1 LAICRKNKD
10 SKKIIM
16 SATLLPEQGRILIS
30 EPFLKDF
37 YFKRSIVL
45 LAEHN
50 KDGTFGL
57 VLNRT
62 TDLKLSEILTS
73 SEFKIPD
80 EFDSKIYI
88 GGPVK
93 TDSLFFIHTR
103 SDVISN
109 SLKIMD
115 GIYWGGNID
124 ELVRLMYEK
133 TLKPEEIRFYAGYSG
148 WEPKQLDRELE
159 EQSWVVARTTA
170 AFLLKN
176 SPEILWKKA
185 VLNLGDGYK
194 DWINYPID
202 PQMN

>member
-1 LAICRKNKD
+1 
-10 SKKIIM
+10 M
-16 SATLLPEQGRILIS
+16 SATLLPEAGRILIS

-62 TDLKLSEILTS
+62 TELRLSEVLTS
-73 SEFKIPD
+73 AEHKIPG
-80 EFDSKIYI
+80 EFDSKVYI

-103 SDVISN
+103 NDIISN
-109 SLKIMD
+109 SLPIME

-124 ELVRLMYEK
+124 ELVMLMK
-133 TLKPEEIRFYAGYSG
+133 KKSLQPDEIRFYAGYSG

-159 EQSWVVARTTA
+159 EHSWVVAQTTA

-176 SPEILWKKA
+176 PPEVLWKKA
-185 VLNLGDGYK
+185 VFNLGEDYK
-194 DWINYPID
+194 DWVNYPID
-202 PQMN
+202 PMMN

>member
-1 LAICRKNKD
+1 
-10 SKKIIM
+10 M
-16 SATLLPEQGRILIS
+16 SATLPPEAGRILIS

-57 VLNRT
+57 VLNHT
-62 TDLKLSEILTS
+62 TNLRLTEVLSS
-73 SEFKIPD
+73 VEFIIPE
-80 EFDSKIYI
+80 EFDNNIYI

-103 SDVISN
+103 NDIISN
-109 SLKIMD
+109 SLKIIE
-115 GIYWGGNID
+115 GIYWGGDIN
-124 ELVRLMYEK
+124 ELVRLMKEK
-133 TLKPEEIRFYAGYSG
+133 TIKPDEIRFYAGYSG
-148 WEPKQLDRELE
+148 WEPNQLERELLE
-159 EQSWVVARTTA
+159 HSWVVAKTNA
-170 AFLLKN
+170 KFLLNN
-176 SPEILWKKA
+176 SPDILWQKA
-185 VLNLGDGYK
+185 VLNLGDDYK

>member
-1 LAICRKNKD
+1 
-10 SKKIIM
+10 M

-50 KDGTFGL
+50 NEGTFGL

-62 TDLKLSEILTS
+62 TDLRLSEILS
-73 SEFKIPD
+73 SPEFKIPA
-80 EFDSKIYI
+80 EYDSKIYI

-93 TDSLFFIHTR
+93 TDSLFFLHTR
-103 SDVISN
+103 SDVIGHSI
-109 SLKIMD
+109 KIIE

-124 ELVRLMYEK
+124 ELGRLMNEK
-133 TLKPEEIRFYAGYSG
+133 AFKPEEIRFYAGYSG
-148 WEPKQLDRELE
+148 WEPNQLERELKE
-159 EQSWVVARTTA
+159 HSWVVAKTNA
-170 AFLLKN
+170 NFLLKN

-185 VLNLGDGYK
+185 VLNLGEEYK
-194 DWINYPID
+194 EWINYPID
-202 PQMN
+202 PAMN

>member
-1 LAICRKNKD
+1 
-10 SKKIIM
+10 M

-50 KDGTFGL
+50 NEGTFGL

-73 SEFKIPD
+73 SDFKIPE
-80 EFDSKIYI
+80 EFDNKIYI

-103 SDVISN
+103 NDVISN
-109 SLKIMD
+109 SLKIME
-115 GIYWGGNID
+115 GIYWGGDID
-124 ELVRLMYEK
+124 ELAKLMKEK

-148 WEPKQLDRELE
+148 WEPQQLERELKE
-159 EQSWVVARTTA
+159 HSWVVAKTNA
-170 AFLLKN
+170 SFLLNN
-176 SPEILWKKA
+176 SPDLLWKKA
-185 VLNLGDGYK
+185 VLNLGEDYK

-202 PQMN
+202 PIMN

>member
-1 LAICRKNKD
+1 
-10 SKKIIM
+10 M
-16 SATLLPEQGRILIS
+16 SVTLPPEQGRILIS

-73 SEFKIPD
+73 SEFKIPA

-185 VLNLGDGYK
+185 VLNLGEDYK
-194 DWINYPID
+194 EWINYPID

>member
-1 LAICRKNKD
+1 
-10 SKKIIM
+10 M
-16 SATLLPEQGRILIS
+16 SATLLPEPGRILIS

-62 TDLKLSEILTS
+62 TDLILSEILTS
-73 SEFKIPD
+73 KEFKIPA

-124 ELVRLMYEK
+124 ELVRLIYKK

-170 AFLLKN
+170 SFLLKN

-185 VLNLGDGYK
+185 VLSLGEEYR